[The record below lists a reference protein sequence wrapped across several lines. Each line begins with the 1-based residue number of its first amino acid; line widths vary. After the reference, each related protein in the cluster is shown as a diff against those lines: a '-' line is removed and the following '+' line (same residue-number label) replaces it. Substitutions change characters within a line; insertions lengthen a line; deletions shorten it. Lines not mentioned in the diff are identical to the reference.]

1 MWSKLSLFC
10 RNTCTQLC
18 HILAEMNMIVG
29 MLLRTVYS
37 KGFIDNFL
45 KCGELESYGLKETMT
60 SLLISPVPERP
71 ITANT
76 GLNFCS
82 IFVFYLPVYCLE

>member
-1 MWSKLSLFC
+1 MLIPLNFRVVIMWSKLSLFC

-29 MLLRTVYS
+29 MLLGTVYS

-45 KCGELESYGLKETMT
+45 KCGELESYGLRDND
-60 SLLISPVPERP
+60 ISSYKP
-71 ITANT
+71 
-76 GLNFCS
+76 GS
-82 IFVFYLPVYCLE
+82 